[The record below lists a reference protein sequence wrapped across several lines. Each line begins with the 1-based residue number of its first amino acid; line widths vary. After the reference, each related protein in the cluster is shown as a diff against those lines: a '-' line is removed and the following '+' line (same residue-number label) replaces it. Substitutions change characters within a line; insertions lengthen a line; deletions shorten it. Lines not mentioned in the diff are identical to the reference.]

1 MANRT
6 VFAIFGSVGPA
17 GAFVSIAEKICTA
30 IFPKAYNYGDPEQFE
45 SDIDKELKKC
55 RENYILELFKYKNE
69 FSRCQNK
76 GEDERQSAYKR
87 LVEIIKRFIERMTRL
102 EKNKYMRERIY
113 Y

>member
-6 VFAIFGSVGPA
+6 VFAIFGSLGPA
-17 GAFVSIAEKICTA
+17 GAFVSITEKICTT
-30 IFPKAYNYGDPEQFE
+30 IYPKAYQYGDPEQFE

-55 RENYILELFKYKNE
+55 RENYILDLFKYKNE
-69 FSRCQNK
+69 FSRMQTK
-76 GEDERQSAYKR
+76 GPDEKEKAYER
-87 LVEIIKRFIERMTRL
+87 LIQIIKRFIEKMTRL

>member
-6 VFAIFGSVGPA
+6 VFAIFGSIGPA

-45 SDIDKELKKC
+45 SDIDRELKKC

-69 FSRCQNK
+69 FSRNQSK
-76 GEDERQSAYKR
+76 G
-87 LVEIIKRFIERMTRL
+87 
-102 EKNKYMRERIY
+102 
-113 Y
+113 